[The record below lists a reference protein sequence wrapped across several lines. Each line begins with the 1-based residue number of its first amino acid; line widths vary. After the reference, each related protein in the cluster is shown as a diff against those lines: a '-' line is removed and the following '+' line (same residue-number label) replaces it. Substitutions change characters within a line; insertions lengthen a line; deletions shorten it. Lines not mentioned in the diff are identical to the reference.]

1 MNIET
6 LLLAIGILLLL
17 IFWKLSDINSRLK
30 DRFPSEKE
38 LDSKWAKENPMGH
51 WEAHKDDKR

>member
-1 MNIET
+1 
-6 LLLAIGILLLL
+6 LLIL